1 MTLNYLLY
9 NLREYSMH
17 DTRRELL
24 ITLDK
29 SQILPATRLRQ
40 IVTDLVLNAYLLFSS
55 KYSFGDILKNQ
66 ANRWINV
73 MINSWAC
80 EHKK

>member
-1 MTLNYLLY
+1 MTLNYLLH

-17 DTRRELL
+17 DKRRELL

-40 IVTDLVLNAYLLFSS
+40 IVTDLVLNAYLLFSHLI
-55 KYSFGDILKNQ
+55 FI
-66 ANRWINV
+66 W
-73 MINSWAC
+73 
-80 EHKK
+80 

>member
-1 MTLNYLLY
+1 MTLNYLLH

-40 IVTDLVLNAYLLFSS
+40 IVTDLVLNAFSS
-55 KYSFGDILKNQ
+55 KYSFGEILKNQ

-73 MINSWAC
+73 MINS
-80 EHKK
+80 

>member
-24 ITLDK
+24 IILDK

-40 IVTDLVLNAYLLFSS
+40 IVTDFVLNAYLLFSS
-55 KYSFGDILKNQ
+55 KYSFGEILKNQ

-73 MINSWAC
+73 MINS
-80 EHKK
+80 

>member
-1 MTLNYLLY
+1 MTLNYLLH

-17 DTRRELL
+17 DTRRV
-24 ITLDK
+24 ILDK

-55 KYSFGDILKNQ
+55 KYSFGEILKNQ

-73 MINSWAC
+73 MINI
-80 EHKK
+80 

>member
-1 MTLNYLLY
+1 MTLNYLLH

-24 ITLDK
+24 IILDK

-55 KYSFGDILKNQ
+55 KYSFGEMKYSKTKQIDGS
-66 ANRWINV
+66 
-73 MINSWAC
+73 M
-80 EHKK
+80 